1 MTLSETLSIS
11 DRLSLRA
18 SKNRERPD
26 ESLVSF
32 FAPASFEAEQ
42 YRGLRH
48 MVEESGKR
56 VVGITSP
63 TPGDGKTTTA
73 INLAGALAQA
83 PGTRVLLVEADLR
96 QPRIGDVLRVE
107 DSHRRGLADAIA
119 DERLA
124 LSDVVRQLP
133 RWSLSVLPAG
143 RSPASPYETL
153 HSSRLDELLDEA
165 RRQNDYVVVDTPP
178 IAPVPDCR
186 LIARVV
192 DALLVVVAA
201 HRTRRELLQEALSTL
216 DPTKVLGLVFN
227 RDDRFRR
234 GYYGY
239 GYYTSEPTGRR
250 VPVG

>member
-1 MTLSETLSIS
+1 MTISETLSIS

-18 SKNRERPD
+18 SKKRERPD

-83 PGTRVLLVEADLR
+83 PGIRVLLVEADLR
-96 QPRIGDVLRVE
+96 QPHIGGVLRVE
-107 DSHRRGLADAIA
+107 DS
-119 DERLA
+119 
-124 LSDVVRQLP
+124 LS
-133 RWSLSVLPAG
+133 A
-143 RSPASPYETL
+143 
-153 HSSRLDELLDEA
+153 
-165 RRQNDYVVVDTPP
+165 
-178 IAPVPDCR
+178 
-186 LIARVV
+186 
-192 DALLVVVAA
+192 
-201 HRTRRELLQEALSTL
+201 L

-239 GYYTSEPTGRR
+239 GYYTSEPKGRR
-250 VPVG
+250 MPVG